1 MDWRRFLPVRTAF
14 LALAGLAC
22 FVIAAYLIYL
32 PAAWVVAG
40 LGLWLV
46 EWLTRPDAEQR
57 R

>member
-32 PAAWVVAG
+32 PAAWIVAG

-46 EWLTRPDAEQR
+46 EWLTRPDSEQR